1 MNTELKNVV
10 NNIIESSNFKSDQ
23 ELINLKNEIMNVVL
37 DCFSEKI
44 CEDTKKRV
52 DFISADDAII
62 ELKDNTTNKLY
73 RRSVPLSY
81 IENSNGIRLTGED
94 LHGNSSEIVFL
105 SSIAV
110 EKIIDVTGKGRN
122 EARCPGHE
130 H

>member
-1 MNTELKNVV
+1 MNTELKYVI
-10 NNIIESSNFKSDQ
+10 NNIIESSNFKNDK
-23 ELINLKNEIMNVVL
+23 ELLNLKNQIMNQVL

-44 CEDTKKRV
+44 CEDNEKRV
-52 DFISADDAII
+52 DFISSDELVM

-81 IENSNGIRLTGED
+81 IENSNGIKLTGED
-94 LHGNSSEIVFL
+94 LHGNPSEIVFL

-122 EARCPGHE
+122 EARCDGHE

>member
-1 MNTELKNVV
+1 MNNELKEVINK
-10 NNIIESSNFKSDQ
+10 IIESSNFKSDKD
-23 ELINLKNEIMNVVL
+23 LLRLKNEVMNQVL
-37 DCFSEKI
+37 NCFSEKI
-44 CEDTKKRV
+44 CEDNEKRV
-52 DFISADDAII
+52 DFISSDDAVL

-94 LHGNSSEIVFL
+94 LHGNPSEIVFL

-110 EKIIDVTGKGRN
+110 EKIIDVTGRGRN